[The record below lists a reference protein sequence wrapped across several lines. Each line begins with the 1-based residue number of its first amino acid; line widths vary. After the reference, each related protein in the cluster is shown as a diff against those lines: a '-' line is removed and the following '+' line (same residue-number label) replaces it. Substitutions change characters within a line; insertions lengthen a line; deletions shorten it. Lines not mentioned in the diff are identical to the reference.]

1 MKLSGLLAILVCS
14 LLGTGQEVHV
24 SAGKNS
30 VVLSV
35 AAQKPY
41 SLMSGEE
48 KKPVLVVEC
57 AQKGKKTVHILKFQ
71 PGGMLVEDNPESSG
85 RGGELVLDMTTGG
98 TKEATNWI
106 PYGDTESYAYY
117 GRTEPERMKFIL
129 NMLGSP
135 TVSIEFKPFL
145 IGVSTTSVFD
155 ISKLRDEM
163 GKHPECATK

>member
-1 MKLSGLLAILVCS
+1 MKLSGLLAVLSCA
-14 LLGTGQEVHV
+14 LLSTGQEVHV

-48 KKPVLVVEC
+48 KKPLLAIEC

-71 PGGMLVEDNPESSG
+71 PGGMLVEDNPESG
-85 RGGELVLDMTTGG
+85 GKGGELVLAMTTGG
-98 TKEATNWI
+98 AKEATSWI
-106 PYGDTESYAYY
+106 PDGDTEIYAYY
-117 GRTEPERMKFIL
+117 GKTEPERMKFIL
-129 NMLGSP
+129 NMLGSL

-145 IGVSTTSVFD
+145 TGVSITSVFD
-155 ISKLRDEM
+155 ISRLRDEM
-163 GKHPECATK
+163 GKHPECAAK